1 MCSLRRARALNG
13 ITGIHS
19 LGIGERGEEPS
30 KSVTDLGQ
38 LLGLSRQKAGQLAG
52 RRKFPARWLTWPPPT
67 EWVSPHAVRHGGQ
80 EWPSLAHPADS
91 HQELLILRHPSG
103 KEIDDRLLG
112 GASFTGW
119 RLNAMLCIN
128 IAVSAKDGEMI

>member
-67 EWVSPHAVRHGGQ
+67 EWVSTCGQGGR
-80 EWPSLAHPADS
+80 LAAHPADS
-91 HQELLILRHPSG
+91 HQELALISTPCG
-103 KEIDDRLLG
+103 
-112 GASFTGW
+112 
-119 RLNAMLCIN
+119 
-128 IAVSAKDGEMI
+128 